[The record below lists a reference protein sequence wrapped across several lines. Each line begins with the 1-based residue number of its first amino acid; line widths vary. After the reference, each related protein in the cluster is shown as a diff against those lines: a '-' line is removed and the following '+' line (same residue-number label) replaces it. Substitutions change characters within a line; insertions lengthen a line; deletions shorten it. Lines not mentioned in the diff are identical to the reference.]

1 MKQIIFFLS
10 LFVWV
15 TGFSQVKEIVTKYDN
30 GNVNQI
36 GYINENG
43 LKDGNWTGYYQNGV
57 LWSKAQYDN
66 GRKDGLWKVYRPDG
80 KLYSEVKYRRG
91 ERLYGRLYDDTGK
104 VVEKRIFQDY
114 LTSD

>member
-15 TGFSQVKEIVTKYDN
+15 TSYSQVKEIVTKYDN
-30 GNVNQI
+30 GNINQI

-43 LKDGNWTGYYQNGV
+43 FKDGNWTGYYENGV

-66 GRKDGLWKVYRPDG
+66 GLKDGVWKIYKPDG
-80 KLYSEVKYRRG
+80 KLYSEVKYKKGKRQ
-91 ERLYGRLYDDTGK
+91 YGRIYDDTGK
-104 VVEKRIFQDY
+104 VIEKRIFQDY

>member
-30 GNVNQI
+30 GSVNQI

-80 KLYSEVKYRRG
+80 KLYSEVKYRNG
-91 ERLYGRLYDDTGK
+91 ERLYGRLYDDAGK
-104 VVEKRIFQDY
+104 VIEKRIFQDY
-114 LTSD
+114 LTNE